1 MATEARIKIIGIGD
15 DGLEGL
21 TSTARSLLDAA
32 DLVVGSESLL
42 AGLPGSTESIA
53 VGGDLDELLTLIQQ
67 HRDRQLVLLST
78 GDPLFYGVARFL
90 CDKLGKDQFDVIPH
104 VSSMQLAFA
113 RVKESWDDAFLVN
126 VATQSLDRIVEKA
139 RLAEK
144 VGLFTNDEV
153 TPRHVAQA
161 LLDAE
166 IDYFFAY
173 VCENLG
179 SPDECV
185 THGSLVDVSQQEFG
199 LLNVMVLVRKPMVPD
214 RPAEFAGQRL
224 FGNPDEMFLQSVPKR
239 GLLTPMEVRV
249 VALAEMDLGPASIV
263 WDVGAGSG
271 AVAIEAARIVT
282 EGHVYAIEMDPQ
294 DHQLLTANAE
304 RFEVGDSLQPVLGQA
319 PDAWESLPDPDAIF
333 VGGTGRSVGNIV
345 QLAAQ
350 RLKVGG
356 RMVVNVG
363 SVDNILAVQQSLE
376 ALDGDMAVRMIQIS
390 QGNDQLGRIRFETM
404 NPTFLISFSRE

>member
-1 MATEARIKIIGIGD
+1 
-15 DGLEGL
+15 
-21 TSTARSLLDAA
+21 
-32 DLVVGSESLL
+32 
-42 AGLPGSTESIA
+42 
-53 VGGDLDELLTLIQQ
+53 
-67 HRDRQLVLLST
+67 
-78 GDPLFYGVARFL
+78 
-90 CDKLGKDQFDVIPH
+90 
-104 VSSMQLAFA
+104 
-113 RVKESWDDAFLVN
+113 
-126 VATQSLDRIVEKA
+126 
-139 RLAEK
+139 
-144 VGLFTNDEV
+144 
-153 TPRHVAQA
+153 
-161 LLDAE
+161 
-166 IDYFFAY
+166 
-173 VCENLG
+173 
-179 SPDECV
+179 
-185 THGSLVDVSQQEFG
+185 
-199 LLNVMVLVRKPMVPD
+199 
-214 RPAEFAGQRL
+214 
-224 FGNPDEMFLQSVPKR
+224 MFLQSVPKR

>member
-1 MATEARIKIIGIGD
+1 
-15 DGLEGL
+15 
-21 TSTARSLLDAA
+21 
-32 DLVVGSESLL
+32 
-42 AGLPGSTESIA
+42 
-53 VGGDLDELLTLIQQ
+53 
-67 HRDRQLVLLST
+67 
-78 GDPLFYGVARFL
+78 
-90 CDKLGKDQFDVIPH
+90 
-104 VSSMQLAFA
+104 
-113 RVKESWDDAFLVN
+113 VN
-126 VATQSLDRIVEKA
+126 VATQPLDRIVEKA

-153 TPRHVAQA
+153 TPRHVSQA

-166 IDYFFAY
+166 IDYFSAY

-185 THGSLVDVSQQEFG
+185 THGSLADVSQQEFG
-199 LLNVMVLVRKPMVPD
+199 PLNVMVLVRKPMVPD
-214 RPAEFAGQRL
+214 RPAELAGQRL

-249 VALAEMDLGPASIV
+249 VALAEMDLGPSSIV

-271 AVAIEAARIVT
+271 AVAIEAARMVT

-304 RFEVGDSLQPVLGQA
+304 RFGVGDSLQPVLGQA

-363 SVDNILAVQQSLE
+363 SVDNILAVQQSLD
-376 ALDGDMAVRMIQIS
+376 ALTGDMAVRMIQVS

-404 NPTFLISFSRE
+404 NPTFLISFSRQ

>member
-21 TSTARSLLDAA
+21 TSTARGLLEAA

-42 AGLPGSTESIA
+42 ASLPESTESMA
-53 VGGDLDELLTLIQQ
+53 VGGDLEELLTLIQQ
-67 HRDRQLVLLST
+67 HRHRQFVLLST
-78 GDPLFYGVARFL
+78 GDPLFYGVARYL
-90 CDKLGKDQFDVIPH
+90 CDRLGKDQFDVIPH

-126 VATQSLDRIVEKA
+126 VATQPLDRIVEKA

-166 IDYFFAY
+166 IDYFSAY

-185 THGSLVDVSQQEFG
+185 THGSLADVSQQEFG
-199 LLNVMVLVRKPMVPD
+199 PLNVMVLVRKPMVPD
-214 RPAEFAGQRL
+214 RPTELAGKRL

-271 AVAIEAARIVT
+271 AVAVEAARIVT
-282 EGHVYAIEMDPQ
+282 DGHVYAIEMDPQ

-304 RFEVGDSLQPVLGQA
+304 RFGVGDSLQPVLGQA

-363 SVDNILAVQQSLE
+363 SVDNILAVQQSLD
-376 ALDGDMAVRMIQIS
+376 ALTGDMAVRMIQIS

-404 NPTFLISFSRE
+404 NPTFLISFARQ